1 MKFKVLRLQG
11 LPKLTGSIDRMPT
24 KAFAG
29 DLKLLTLNLRNHS
42 EYAVKVSLTI
52 RLSFCFLF

>member
-1 MKFKVLRLQG
+1 VQG

-42 EYAVKVSLTI
+42 EYAVKVFTI
-52 RLSFCFLF
+52 CFPLVSYSDNH